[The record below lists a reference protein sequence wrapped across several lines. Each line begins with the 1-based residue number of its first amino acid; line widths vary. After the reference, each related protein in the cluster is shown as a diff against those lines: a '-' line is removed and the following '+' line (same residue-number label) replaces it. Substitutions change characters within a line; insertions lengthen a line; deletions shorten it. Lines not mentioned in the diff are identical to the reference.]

1 MANNKKE
8 WEKKA
13 SKRFLEVFDK
23 LKGEGIIRTQK
34 EFCDTCGFESQILSS
49 LRNEQQNGLSLG
61 VVAMAATHFP
71 MMSLNYIL
79 RGEGQMLNLEG
90 AQKPFLT
97 SDISDLV
104 SVLTNSIKRL
114 EKENEKYINALAK
127 IYDYLEGEGF
137 DIEKLKALDI

>member
-1 MANNKKE
+1 MGNNKKE

-34 EFCDTCGFESQILSS
+34 EFSNISGFESQILSS
-49 LRNEQQNGLSLG
+49 VRNEQQNGFSLG

-71 MMSLNYIL
+71 MISLNYIL

-90 AQKPFLT
+90 AEKPFP
-97 SDISDLV
+97 SSDLV

-137 DIEKLKALDI
+137 DIKKLRALDI